1 METWSIV
8 IELYFAAL
16 IKNGSMLLLDKRK
29 ENVFMLER
37 LDQRLGNYRLIQLL
51 GKGTFSDVYL
61 GEHLYLSTP
70 AAIKVLRSRVD
81 SPTLDDFLCE
91 ARLISQLVHPHII
104 RVFDFGLEA
113 EAPFLVMDYAPYG
126 NLREMHP
133 AGSIVS
139 LPVIVSYVMALA
151 SALQHAHDQHLIH
164 RDLKPENVLLGSK
177 HEVLLSD
184 FGLALLTSDSES
196 LHIKERFGTLAY
208 MAPEQIC
215 GQPCPASDQYAL
227 AVMTYKWLCG
237 QLPFQGTASSLSNQH
252 LYTVPASLHEMHP
265 RISLAVEQVVF
276 KALSKEPSQ
285 RYVDVLS
292 FAMEFEEACR
302 TISPMYH
309 LPPPSSAR
317 ALIEARE
324 DLNSVDRSVQKPSIP
339 LSLTALVG
347 REQELQLVH
356 DRLWRP
362 GVRLLTLTGPGGV
375 GKTRLALALIEMQQ
389 DLARE
394 TCVVWLTPLRNPD
407 QVLPTILHTLGLP
420 EDREFHPFE
429 QLVAALRERPLLLLL
444 DTFEHLLSAAPQLT
458 DLLSFCPQLKILVT
472 SRAAL
477 HLQGEYEFTVPPLA
491 LPDVHHLPD
500 VEELSH
506 VEAVALFLQ
515 CAEACDHTFKLTQDN
530 AAVIAAICARLEGL
544 PLAIELAAG
553 RSKLLSL
560 QTLLARLE
568 HGLELLTGG
577 KQNVAAHQQ
586 NVRQTIAWSYELL
599 SAQEQLLFRRLSVFV
614 GAFSLEAAEVVAME
628 PGGMTVPIL
637 ETVASLVDKSLL
649 EQREWEGSEHF
660 LYLFALVRE
669 YGVERLVASG
679 EMERMQDMH
688 AHYYLLLAEQA
699 EPALLAAGQGIWL
712 ERLDHEHGNLRA
724 AFQWLLE
731 RHLLEEALRLAAALQ
746 QFWLIRGDVS
756 EGRNFLEQALEAAR
770 EGDVPISAHVKAKA
784 LKAVDTLV
792 GYEEDHTPTV
802 NLVEERGLSGKQCPG
817 KQEGIQS
824 NLDYPD
830 ITIHRAD
837 ETTIKLTPIPSPPHE
852 ELTPREVEVMQLL
865 AMGLRNAQIAERLVV
880 SPHTVNGHVQSIY
893 GKLSLNSRSAVT
905 RYVLESHLL

>member
-1 METWSIV
+1 
-8 IELYFAAL
+8 
-16 IKNGSMLLLDKRK
+16 MLLLYYRK
-29 ENVFMLER
+29 GSAFMLER

-81 SPTLDDFLCE
+81 SLTLDDFLSE

-133 AGSIVS
+133 IGSIVP

-164 RDLKPENVLLGSK
+164 RDLKPENVLLGPK

-184 FGLALLTSDSES
+184 FGLALLSSDSES

-208 MAPEQIC
+208 MAPEQIR

-237 QLPFQGTASSLSNQH
+237 QLPFQGTVASLSNQH
-252 LYTVPASLHEMHP
+252 LYTVPASLHEIHP
-265 RISLAVEQVVF
+265 GIPPAVEQVVF
-276 KALSKEPSQ
+276 KALSKEPSL

-292 FAMEFEEACR
+292 FAMAFEEACR
-302 TISPMYH
+302 TISSLYH
-309 LPPPSSAR
+309 LRSAPSA
-317 ALIEARE
+317 IETGEAKA
-324 DLNSVDRSVQKPSIP
+324 DLNNFERSVHKPSVP

-356 DRLWRP
+356 DRLLRP
-362 GVRLLTLTGPGGV
+362 EVRLLTLTGPGGI
-375 GKTRLALALIEMQQ
+375 GKTRLALALIETLQNF
-389 DLARE
+389 AWE
-394 TCVVWLTPLRNPD
+394 TCVVWLTPLRTPD
-407 QVLPTILHTLGLP
+407 QVVPTILRALGLP
-420 EDREFHPFE
+420 EDRELPPFE
-429 QLVAALRERPLLLLL
+429 QLVAAVQERPLLLLL

-458 DLLSFCPQLKILVT
+458 TLLSVCPQLKILVT

-491 LPDVHHLPD
+491 LPDVHYLPD
-500 VEELSH
+500 VEDLSH

-515 CAEACDHTFKLTQDN
+515 RAEACDHKFKLTQDN

-560 QTLLARLE
+560 HTLLSRLE
-568 HGLELLTGG
+568 HGLEVLTGG
-577 KQNVAAHQQ
+577 KQNVATHQQ
-586 NVRQTIAWSYELL
+586 NLRNTIAWSYELL
-599 SAQEQLLFRRLSVFV
+599 SVEEQLLFRRLAVFV
-614 GAFSLEAAEVVAME
+614 GEFSLEAAEAVAME
-628 PGGMTVPIL
+628 LGGMTTPVL
-637 ETVASLVDKSLL
+637 EAVASLVDKSLL
-649 EQREWEGSEHF
+649 EQRELEGSEHF
-660 LYLFALVRE
+660 LHLLALVRE
-669 YGVERLVASG
+669 YGLERLAASG
-679 EMERMQDMH
+679 EMERVQERH
-688 AHYYLLLAEQA
+688 AHYYLTLAEQA
-699 EPALLAAGQGIWL
+699 EPALMGAEQILWL
-712 ERLDHEHGNLRA
+712 ERLDHEYGNLRA
-724 AFQWLLE
+724 ALQWLLE
-731 RHLLEEALRLAAALQ
+731 HRLLEEALRLAAALQ
-746 QFWLIRGDVS
+746 QFWLMRSCGS
-756 EGRNFLEQALEAAR
+756 EGHCFLKQALEASR
-770 EGDVPISAHVKAKA
+770 EGDAPISAQVKAKA
-784 LKAVDTLV
+784 LNVAASLV
-792 GYEEDHTPTV
+792 GCQEDHQKTV
-802 NLVEERGLSGKQCPG
+802 NLVEEHKPLSKHTPD
-817 KQEGIQS
+817 KQEGIPS
-824 NLDYPD
+824 TFDYPT
-830 ITIHRAD
+830 ITIPRSND
-837 ETTIKLTPIPSPPHE
+837 TTVKPAMVLSPPHE

-865 AMGLRNAQIAERLVV
+865 AMGLRNSQIAERLVV

-905 RYVLESHLL
+905 RYALEYHLL